1 SASTTLTPSAA
12 VMPCSRWSLTSG
24 CLEPGSAGNLLC
36 PQEEE
41 PDAGEAQVDHGGH
54 YEAGHRRC
62 HREGVP
68 ERQHKDEV
76 VDGVHDHDRPDGVHA
91 QTYGAEEDANESRF
105 EDLVGDAELI
115 RAREK
120 EVVQVAQPEEGC
132 GDRHARAAAKPGQRL
147 EDDTAVGDLFHE
159 DVDQDEA
166 HLEGE
171 HE

>member
-1 SASTTLTPSAA
+1 
-12 VMPCSRWSLTSG
+12 MPCSRWSLTAG

-115 RAREK
+115 RARGKKLARGPRPE
-120 EVVQVAQPEEGC
+120 EVSEDAQPQPPPNPANPSKMTT
-132 GDRHARAAAKPGQRL
+132 R
-147 EDDTAVGDLFHE
+147 
-159 DVDQDEA
+159 
-166 HLEGE
+166 
-171 HE
+171 